1 MSGTG
6 LTLIEWYIQRE
17 RKFLAQKPEEAKRLF
32 SDWLKYQPDSFLNCV
47 LENLEEDLLKACVS
61 GELANPIVCVN
72 DVTLHA
78 QEVLEAFQKEFI
90 LN

>member
-1 MSGTG
+1 
-6 LTLIEWYIQRE
+6 
-17 RKFLAQKPEEAKRLF
+17 
-32 SDWLKYQPDSFLNCV
+32 
-47 LENLEEDLLKACVS
+47 
-61 GELANPIVCVN
+61 LANPIVCVN